1 MAATGAAALV
11 GADGVSIALKR
22 KKKTIK
28 EKDLIRKEGRK
39 EGRKEAN
46 QKTSKQKSA
55 QCISTKKTSIYD
67 AFFFYGL
74 IPS

>member
-39 EGRKEAN
+39 EAN

-67 AFFFYGL
+67 AFFFFGL

>member
-11 GADGVSIALKR
+11 GADGVSIALK
-22 KKKTIK
+22 KKKKATK
-28 EKDLIRKEGRK
+28 EKDLISV
-39 EGRKEAN
+39 KEAN

-67 AFFFYGL
+67 AFFFFGL

>member
-39 EGRKEAN
+39 EAN
-46 QKTSKQKSA
+46 QKTNKQKSA

-67 AFFFYGL
+67 AFFFFGL

>member
-22 KKKTIK
+22 KKK
-28 EKDLIRKEGRK
+28 DNQRKRLNKCKGSK
-39 EGRKEAN
+39 N

-67 AFFFYGL
+67 AFFFFGL